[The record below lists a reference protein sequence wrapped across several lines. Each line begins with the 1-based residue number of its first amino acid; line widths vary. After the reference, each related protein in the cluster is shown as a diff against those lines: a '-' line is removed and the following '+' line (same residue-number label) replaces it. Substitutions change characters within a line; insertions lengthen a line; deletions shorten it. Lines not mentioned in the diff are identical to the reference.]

1 MPQPCNS
8 GVYTKSNLGCINGS
22 YYPLIRTRYLLY
34 MGTLNHLTVT
44 FGSCIALAIN
54 ALLWAVSK
62 NANIVIPLEILELN
76 NRISH
81 SYLELQVLKNYVLEV
96 TLNTS
101 EDF

>member
-1 MPQPCNS
+1 
-8 GVYTKSNLGCINGS
+8 
-22 YYPLIRTRYLLY
+22 